1 MKFGVNT
8 MIWSGAIDDSIPM
21 EAIKKAAIDVIE
33 VPVFNASDVAVD
45 SLKKSLDEFGLECTF
60 CSVNPPGKNP
70 ISDDGAVRVE
80 TVEHWKDVI
89 RTAAEVGADLIA
101 GPTYAPVGYLPGRRR
116 TDEEWKWGVDFHQQL
131 APLLEE
137 TGIQLAAEPLNRFE
151 THFLNTVDDGVR
163 FVEQIGSPNIG
174 LLVDTFHSNIEEK
187 DVAGAY
193 RACGGHLKH
202 VHTCEN
208 DRGIPGSGHTD
219 WKGVL
224 TTLKDMGYD
233 NRLTIESFN
242 STIPELAAATAI
254 WRDLAP
260 SLDDIAF
267 EGTKFLQD
275 QWAAI

>member
-21 EAIKKAAIDVIE
+21 EAIKNAGVDVIE
-33 VPVFNASDVAVD
+33 VPVFSASDVPLE

-70 ISDDGAVRVE
+70 ISDDEAVRAE
-80 TVEHWKDVI
+80 TVEHWKGVI
-89 RTAAEVGADLIA
+89 RTAAEVGAELIA

-116 TDEEWKWGVDFHQQL
+116 NEEEWKWGVDFHQQL

-137 TGIQLAAEPLNRFE
+137 THIQLAIEPLNRFE
-151 THFLNTVDDGVR
+151 TYFINTVEDAVR
-163 FVEQIGSPNIG
+163 FVEQVGSANIG
-174 LLVDTFHSNIEEK
+174 ILVDTFHSNIEEK
-187 DVAGAY
+187 DVPGAY
-193 RACGGHLKH
+193 RACGRHLKH

-208 DRGIPGSGHTD
+208 DRGVPGTGHTD

-224 TTLKDMGYD
+224 TTLKETGYD
-233 NRLTIESFN
+233 KRLTIESFN

-267 EGTKFLQD
+267 EGTKFLRE
-275 QWAAI
+275 QWAAL

>member
-21 EAIKKAAIDVIE
+21 EAIKKAALDVIE
-33 VPVFNASDVAVD
+33 VPVFNAADVPLD
-45 SLKKSLDEFGLECTF
+45 TLKRSLDEFGLECTF

-70 ISDDGAVRVE
+70 ISDDEAVRAE
-80 TVEHWKDVI
+80 TVEHWKDII
-89 RTAAEVGADLIA
+89 RVAAEVGTDLIA

-116 TDEEWKWGVDFHQQL
+116 TEEEWKWGVDFHQQL

-151 THFLNTVDDGVR
+151 TYFLNTVDDGVR

-193 RACGGHLKH
+193 RACGRHLKH

-242 STIPELAAATAI
+242 STIPELAAATAM

-260 SLDDIAF
+260 TLDDIAF
-267 EGTKFLQD
+267 EGTKFLQR
-275 QWAAI
+275 QWAAL

>member
-70 ISDDGAVRVE
+70 ISDDKAVRAE

-187 DVAGAY
+187 DVPGAY
-193 RACGGHLKH
+193 RACGRRLKH

-233 NRLTIESFN
+233 DRLTIESFN

-275 QWAAI
+275 QWAAL

>member
-1 MKFGVNT
+1 M
-8 MIWSGAIDDSIPM
+8 
-21 EAIKKAAIDVIE
+21 
-33 VPVFNASDVAVD
+33 
-45 SLKKSLDEFGLECTF
+45 
-60 CSVNPPGKNP
+60 
-70 ISDDGAVRVE
+70 
-80 TVEHWKDVI
+80 
-89 RTAAEVGADLIA
+89 
-101 GPTYAPVGYLPGRRR
+101 GYLPGRRR
-116 TDEEWKWGVDFHQQL
+116 NEEEWKWGVDFHQQL

-137 TGIQLAAEPLNRFE
+137 NGIQLAAEPLNRFE
-151 THFLNTVDDGVR
+151 TYFLNTVDDGVR

-187 DVAGAY
+187 DVAAAY
-193 RACGGHLKH
+193 RASGRHLKH

-224 TTLKDMGYD
+224 TTLKNMGYD

-260 SLDDIAF
+260 ALDDIAF
-267 EGTKFLQD
+267 EGTKFLQE
-275 QWAAI
+275 QWAAL

>member
-8 MIWSGAIDDSIPM
+8 MIWSGAIDDSIPL
-21 EAIKKAAIDVIE
+21 EAIKNAGLDVIE
-33 VPVFNASDVAVD
+33 VPVFNASDVPLE

-70 ISDDGAVRVE
+70 ISDDEAVRAA
-80 TVEHWKDVI
+80 TVEHWKGVI
-89 RTAAEVGADLIA
+89 RTAAEVGAELIA

-116 TDEEWKWGVDFHQQL
+116 NEEEWRWGVDFHQQL

-137 TGIQLAAEPLNRFE
+137 THIQLAIEPLNRFE
-151 THFLNTVDDGVR
+151 TYFINTVEDAVR
-163 FVEQIGSPNIG
+163 FVEQVGSANIG
-174 LLVDTFHSNIEEK
+174 VLVDTFHSNIEEK
-187 DVAGAY
+187 DVPGAY
-193 RACGGHLKH
+193 RACGRHLKH

-208 DRGIPGSGHTD
+208 DRGVPGTGHTD

-224 TTLKDMGYD
+224 TTLKETGYD
-233 NRLTIESFN
+233 KRLTIESFN

-260 SLDDIAF
+260 APDDIAF
-267 EGTKFLQD
+267 EGTKFLRE
-275 QWAAI
+275 QWAAL

>member
-21 EAIKKAAIDVIE
+21 EAIKNAGVDVIE
-33 VPVFNASDVAVD
+33 VPVFSASDVPLE

-70 ISDDGAVRVE
+70 ISDDEAVRAE
-80 TVEHWKDVI
+80 TVEHWKGVI
-89 RTAAEVGADLIA
+89 RTAAEVGAELIA

-116 TDEEWKWGVDFHQQL
+116 NEEEWKWGVDFHQQL

-137 TGIQLAAEPLNRFE
+137 THIQLAIEPLNRFE
-151 THFLNTVDDGVR
+151 TYFINTVEDAVR
-163 FVEQIGSPNIG
+163 FVEQVGSANIG

-187 DVAGAY
+187 DVPGAY
-193 RACGGHLKH
+193 RACGRHLMH

-208 DRGIPGSGHTD
+208 DRGVPGTGHTD

-224 TTLKDMGYD
+224 TTLKETGYD
-233 NRLTIESFN
+233 KRLTIESFN

-260 SLDDIAF
+260 ALDDIAF
-267 EGTKFLQD
+267 EGTKFLHE
-275 QWAAI
+275 QWAAL

>member
-21 EAIKKAAIDVIE
+21 EAIKNAGVDVIE
-33 VPVFNASDVAVD
+33 VPVFSASDVPLE

-70 ISDDGAVRVE
+70 ISDDEAVRAE
-80 TVEHWKDVI
+80 TVEHWKGVI
-89 RTAAEVGADLIA
+89 RTAAEVGAELIA

-116 TDEEWKWGVDFHQQL
+116 NEEEWKWGVDFHQQL

-137 TGIQLAAEPLNRFE
+137 THIQLAIEPLNRFE
-151 THFLNTVDDGVR
+151 TYFINTVEDAVR
-163 FVEQIGSPNIG
+163 FVEQVGSANIG

-187 DVAGAY
+187 DVPGAY
-193 RACGGHLKH
+193 RACGRHLMH

-208 DRGIPGSGHTD
+208 DRGVPGTGHTD

-224 TTLKDMGYD
+224 TTLKETGYD
-233 NRLTIESFN
+233 KRLTIESFN

-260 SLDDIAF
+260 ALDDIAF
-267 EGTKFLQD
+267 EGTKFLRE
-275 QWAAI
+275 QWAAL